1 MQSCQ
6 VKFTNYQFQ
15 NPLYTTRTVV
25 LCNYQ
30 YQQLDWTGA
39 TVSIDYWLVVI
50 ATTKPTTDNSV
61 TEYRIQNTV
70 VLASCCR
77 AVMMCKVIETC
88 GAVRPPTGFM
98 RATICQI
105 KGLTAPLISDRRPRW
120 QIRRGGA
127 SFSSVTRLIFLTKKK
142 HHRLAW
148 AVSELRNWAYQHQH
162 NITVAVIL
170 PFFIVS
176 SIHWQSISISHQLS
190 TKESIRTMATSGTP
204 MYVIKRDGS
213 RASVSFDKITSR
225 ITKLCYGLDPKVS
238 HCVALCCVVLHC
250 IVLLLCYIELHCT
263 GYIVICL
270 DYELHGIAALP
281 YHPCLL
287 TYSLPP
293 NN

>member
-1 MQSCQ
+1 
-6 VKFTNYQFQ
+6 
-15 NPLYTTRTVV
+15 
-25 LCNYQ
+25 
-30 YQQLDWTGA
+30 
-39 TVSIDYWLVVI
+39 
-50 ATTKPTTDNSV
+50 
-61 TEYRIQNTV
+61 
-70 VLASCCR
+70 
-77 AVMMCKVIETC
+77 
-88 GAVRPPTGFM
+88 M

-238 HCVALCCVVLHC
+238 HCVALHCVVLHWIALHWLYC
-250 IVLLLCYIELHCT
+250 YLPRLWIAWHCSIAIPPLLTHLLLT
-263 GYIVICL
+263 
-270 DYELHGIAALP
+270 
-281 YHPCLL
+281 
-287 TYSLPP
+287 TK
-293 NN
+293 